1 MPSLR
6 KRLQNL
12 FATNVVV
19 RSYGKDRLKVVD
31 TNQLQSR
38 GNLNQ
43 TKVADRYTRMH
54 GANKHMVGGMGGYD
68 SNYYMHQNRMQ
79 LYADYEMMD
88 RDPIISAALD
98 IYSDESTLANQFGDI
113 LTIKTS
119 NSRIQKILYNL
130 FYDILNIEFNLWTW
144 IRNMTKYGDFFLKLD
159 IANEIGV
166 INVRPF
172 SSYEIERWEE
182 YNEETGE
189 YKIEFK
195 HVGNRQQGY
204 DVFEIAHF
212 RMLSDSNF
220 LPYGRSM
227 LEGARKEFQKLMMM
241 EDAML
246 IHRIMRAPEKRIF
259 KIDIGNIPPNE
270 VDAFMEQIINKMKK
284 IPHIDPQT
292 GNYNLKFNLNNM
304 LEDYYLPV
312 RGGNSTTSI
321 DTLPG
326 MTFTGMDDI
335 NYIKDK
341 MVGALK
347 VPKAFLGYS
356 EAVEG
361 KTTLAAMDIR
371 FARTIERI
379 QKIVVSELYKIAIVH
394 LYTQGFEGEDLI
406 DFELE
411 LTAPSIIYD
420 QQKVA
425 LMTEKMTLAT
435 AMKDSKLVSDK
446 FIYEYIFNMSEDQ
459 WLQQRTDVV
468 EDLKLRFRQ
477 NQIEQEGNDPAIT
490 GVSFGTPHDLASIH
504 MSSDEVEDKDKG
516 GRPKEGIKFG
526 QHKNEFG
533 WDPTGKKTID
543 QAFRPENQKTTFQP
557 DPRAADTIKPYQRES
572 HEILKHLKR
581 KNNKTPDILLESLK
595 DKIDPLSNDS
605 GTMLDENNILQ
616 D

>member
-1 MPSLR
+1 MASLR

-12 FATNVVV
+12 FSTNVIV
-19 RSYGKDRLKVVD
+19 RAYGKDKLRVVD
-31 TNQLQSR
+31 TNRLQSV

-43 TKVADRYTRMH
+43 SKIADRYTRLH
-54 GANKHMVGGMGGYD
+54 GANRHIVGGMGGYD

-88 RDPIISAALD
+88 KDPIISSALD
-98 IYSDESTLANQFGDI
+98 IYSDESTLADQFGEI
-113 LTIKTS
+113 LTIKT
-119 NSRIQKILYNL
+119 NNTQQQKILYNL

-144 IRNMTKYGDFFLKLD
+144 IRNLTKYGDLFLKLD
-159 IANEIGV
+159 IAEEFGILNA
-166 INVRPF
+166 RPF

-182 YNEETGE
+182 YDEVTGQ
-189 YKIEFK
+189 YKIKFK
-195 HVGNRQQGY
+195 HVSDQKREY
-204 DVFEIAHF
+204 DVFEVAHF

-270 VDAFMEQIINKMKK
+270 VDSFMEQIINKMKK
-284 IPHIDPQT
+284 IPHVDPNT

-312 RGGNSTTSI
+312 RGGQSSTSI

-335 NYIKDK
+335 DYIKHK
-341 MVGALK
+341 MMAALK
-347 VPKAFLGYS
+347 IPKPFLGYN
-356 EAVEG
+356 EGVEG
-361 KTTLAAMDIR
+361 KSTLASMDIR

-379 QKIVVSELYKIAIVH
+379 QKIVCSELTKIAIVH
-394 LYTQGFEGEDLI
+394 LYAQGFEGEDLI
-406 DFELE
+406 GFELE

-435 AMKDSKLVSDK
+435 SMKDSKLVSDK
-446 FIYEYIFNMSEDQ
+446 YIYEYIFNMSEDQ
-459 WLQQRTDVV
+459 WLEQRNDVI

-490 GVSFGTPHDLASIH
+490 GTSFGTPHDLASLH
-504 MSSDEVEDKDKG
+504 MSSDEVETKDPG

-533 WDPTGKKTID
+533 WDPTGAKELKQT
-543 QAFRPENQKTTFQP
+543 FNPENQRTAFLP
-557 DPRAADTIKPYQRES
+557 DPKSSHTMKPPTTEGHKILQYLKNKS
-572 HEILKHLKR
+572 PEI
-581 KNNKTPDILLESLK
+581 ILESIK
-595 DKIDPLSNDS
+595 SNKNKFTDNDK
-605 GTMLDENNILQ
+605 GTLLDENNIL
-616 D
+616 

>member
-1 MPSLR
+1 MPTLR
-6 KRLQNL
+6 TRLQNL
-12 FATNVVV
+12 FATNVIV
-19 RSYGKDRLKVVD
+19 RAYGKDQLKVVD
-31 TNQLQSR
+31 TNRLQSR
-38 GNLNQ
+38 GNLTQ
-43 TKVADRYTRMH
+43 SKVADRYTRLH
-54 GANKHMVGGMGGYD
+54 GANKHRVGGMGGYD

-88 RDPIISAALD
+88 RDPIISSALD
-98 IYSDESTLANQFGDI
+98 IYSDESTLTDQFGDI
-113 LTIKTS
+113 LTIKT
-119 NSRIQKILYNL
+119 NNTQIQKILYNL
-130 FYDILNIEFNLWTW
+130 FYDVLNIEFNLWTW

-159 IANEIGV
+159 ITEEYGV
-166 INVRPF
+166 TNVRPF
-172 SSYEIERWEE
+172 SSYEMERWEE
-182 YNEETGE
+182 FNELTGQ

-195 HVGNRQQGY
+195 NIANQQATY

-227 LEGARKEFQKLMMM
+227 LEGARHEFQKLMMM

-270 VDAFMEQIINKMKK
+270 VDSFMEQIINKMKK
-284 IPHIDPQT
+284 IPHIDPKT
-292 GNYNLKFNLNNM
+292 GSYNLKFNLSNM

-312 RGGNSTTSI
+312 RGGQSSTAI
-321 DTLPG
+321 ETLPG

-341 MVGALK
+341 MMAALK
-347 VPKAFLGYS
+347 IPKPFLGYA

-361 KTTLAAMDIR
+361 KTTLASMDIR

-379 QKIVVSELYKIAIVH
+379 QKIAISELYKIAIVH
-394 LYTQGFEGEDLI
+394 LYTQGYEGEDLI
-406 DFELE
+406 GFELE

-435 AMKDSKLVSDK
+435 SMKDSKLVSDK
-446 FIYEYIFNMSEDQ
+446 YIYEYIFNMSEDQ
-459 WLQQRTDVV
+459 WLQQRSDVI

-477 NQIEQEGNDPAIT
+477 NQLEQEGNDPAVT

-504 MSSDEVEDKDKG
+504 MSSGEVENKDLG

-533 WDPTGKKTID
+533 WDPTGKKELD
-543 QAFRPENQKTTFQP
+543 QTFNTQNQKSAFQP
-557 DPRAADTIKPYQRES
+557 DTTLSKTKNINSLAAES
-572 HEILKHLKR
+572 HDILKYLKL
-581 KNNKTPDILLESLK
+581 KTPKMILESLK
-595 DKIDPLSNDS
+595 NKNKDFLNDV
-605 GTMLDENNILQ
+605 GTMLDEDNIL
-616 D
+616 

>member
-1 MPSLR
+1 MASLR

-12 FATNVVV
+12 FSTNVIV
-19 RSYGKDRLKVVD
+19 RAYGKDRLRVID
-31 TNQLQSR
+31 TNRLQSV

-43 TKVADRYTRMH
+43 TKVADRYTRLH
-54 GANKHMVGGMGGYD
+54 GSNKHRVGGMGGYD

-88 RDPIISAALD
+88 RDPIISSALD
-98 IYSDESTLANQFGDI
+98 IYSDESTLADQFGEI
-113 LTIKTS
+113 LTIRT
-119 NSRIQKILYNL
+119 NNTQVQKILYNL

-159 IANEIGV
+159 ISDGYGITNA
-166 INVRPF
+166 RPF

-182 YNEETGE
+182 FDEATGDYNI
-189 YKIEFK
+189 KFK
-195 HVGNRQQGY
+195 HVANNQEGY

-227 LEGARKEFQKLMMM
+227 LEGARKEFQKLMML

-270 VDAFMEQIINKMKK
+270 VDTFMEQIITKMKK
-284 IPHIDPQT
+284 IPYIDPKN
-292 GNYNLKFNLNNM
+292 GNYDLKFNINNM

-312 RGGNSTTSI
+312 RGGQSSTAI

-335 NYIKDK
+335 EYVKNK
-341 MVGALK
+341 MMAALRI
-347 VPKAFLGYS
+347 PKPFLGYD
-356 EAVEG
+356 EGVEG
-361 KTTLAAMDIR
+361 KSTLASMDIR

-379 QKIVVSELYKIAIVH
+379 QKIAVSELAKIAIVH
-394 LYTQGFEGEDLI
+394 LYAQGYEGEDLVG
-406 DFELE
+406 FELE

-425 LMTEKMTLAT
+425 LMTEKVNLANT
-435 AMKDSKLVSDK
+435 MKDLKLVSDK
-446 FIYEYIFNMSEDQ
+446 YIYEFIFNMSEDQ
-459 WLQQRTDVV
+459 WLQERTNVI

-477 NQIEQEGNDPAIT
+477 NQIEQEGNDPTVT
-490 GVSFGTPHDLASIH
+490 GVSYGTPHDLATVH
-504 MSSDEVEDKDKG
+504 MSSNDVENKDKG
-516 GRPKEGIKFG
+516 GRPPEGIKFG
-526 QHKNEFG
+526 QHKNAFG
-533 WDPTGKKTID
+533 WDPLGTKQIK
-543 QAFRPENQKTTFQP
+543 QAFNPENQKTAFQP
-557 DPRAADTIKPYQRES
+557 DSKRFRTSQTSVRTEN
-572 HEILKHLKR
+572 ILKNMPIKKSTGIITETFKLDKR
-581 KNNKTPDILLESLK
+581 
-595 DKIDPLSNDS
+595 NDLDA
-605 GTMLDENNILQ
+605 GTILDENNIL
-616 D
+616 

>member
-1 MPSLR
+1 MASLR

-12 FATNVVV
+12 FSTNVIV
-19 RSYGKDRLKVVD
+19 RAYGKDKLRVVD
-31 TNQLQSR
+31 TNRLQSA
-38 GNLNQ
+38 GNLRQ
-43 TKVADRYTRMH
+43 SKITDRYTRLH
-54 GANKHMVGGMGGYD
+54 GANRHMAGGMGGYD

-88 RDPIISAALD
+88 KDPIISSALD
-98 IYSDESTLANQFGDI
+98 IYSDESTLADQFGDI
-113 LTIKTS
+113 LTIKT
-119 NSRIQKILYNL
+119 NNTQIQKILYNL
-130 FYDILNIEFNLWTW
+130 FYDVLNIEFNLWTW

-159 IANEIGV
+159 IADEIG
-166 INVRPF
+166 ILNARPF
-172 SSYEIERWEE
+172 SSYEVERWEE
-182 YNEETGE
+182 YNDVTGE
-189 YKIEFK
+189 YDIKFK
-195 HVGNRQQGY
+195 HVADQQQKY

-212 RMLSDSNF
+212 RVLSDSNF

-227 LEGARKEFQKLMMM
+227 LEGARKEFQKLMML

-270 VDAFMEQIINKMKK
+270 VDSFMETIINKMKK
-284 IPHIDPQT
+284 IPHVDSQT

-312 RGGNSTTSI
+312 RGGQSSTSI

-326 MTFTGMDDI
+326 MTFTGIEDI
-335 NYIKDK
+335 EYVKNK
-341 MVGALK
+341 MMAALK
-347 VPKAFLGYS
+347 IPKPFLGYS

-361 KTTLAAMDIR
+361 KTTLASMDIR
-371 FARTIERI
+371 FARTIERL
-379 QKIVVSELYKIAIVH
+379 QKIVCSELTKIAIIH
-394 LYTQGFEGEDLI
+394 LYAQGFEGEDLI
-406 DFELE
+406 GFELE

-435 AMKDSKLVSDK
+435 AMKDSKLLSDK
-446 FIYEYIFNMSEDQ
+446 YVYEFIFNMSEDE
-459 WLQQRTDVV
+459 WLQQRTDIV

-490 GVSFGTPHDLASIH
+490 GESFGTPHDLASMH
-504 MSSDEVEDKDKG
+504 MSSDDVEQKDKG

-533 WDPTGKKTID
+533 WDPTGAKTMK
-543 QAFRPENQKTTFQP
+543 QAFNPENQKTAFQP
-557 DPRAADTIKPYQRES
+557 DIQASRLSKPISAES
-572 HEILKHLKR
+572 HDILKYLKG
-581 KNNKTPDILLESLK
+581 KKGPKIIIESLK
-595 DKIDPLSNDS
+595 NKQQTSENNDL
-605 GTMLDENNILQ
+605 GTMLDENNIL
-616 D
+616 

>member
-1 MPSLR
+1 MASLR

-12 FATNVVV
+12 FATNVIV
-19 RSYGKDRLKVVD
+19 RAYGKDKLRVVD
-31 TNQLQSR
+31 TNRLQSV

-43 TKVADRYTRMH
+43 TKVSDRYTRMH

-88 RDPIISAALD
+88 KDPIISSALD
-98 IYSDESTLANQFGDI
+98 IYSDESTLADQFGDI
-113 LTIKTS
+113 LTIKT
-119 NSRIQKILYNL
+119 NKTQIQKILYNL
-130 FYDILNIEFNLWTW
+130 FYDVLNIEFNLWTW

-159 IANEIGV
+159 IAEEIGIV
-166 INVRPF
+166 NARPF

-182 YNEETGE
+182 FDEATGE
-189 YKIEFK
+189 YKIRFK
-195 HVGNRQQGY
+195 HVANAKQDY

-270 VDAFMEQIINKMKK
+270 VDSFMEQIINKMKK

-335 NYIKDK
+335 EYIKDK
-341 MVGALK
+341 MMAALK
-347 VPKAFLGYS
+347 VPKPFLGYA

-361 KTTLAAMDIR
+361 KTTLASMDIR

-379 QKIVVSELYKIAIVH
+379 QKIVTSELTKIAIVH
-394 LYTQGFEGEDLI
+394 LYAQGYEGEDLVG
-406 DFELE
+406 FELE

-446 FIYEYIFNMSEDQ
+446 YIYEFIFNMSEDE

-477 NQIEQEGNDPAIT
+477 NQIEQEGNDPAVT
-490 GVSFGTPHDLASIH
+490 GVSFGTPHDLASMH
-504 MSSDEVEDKDKG
+504 MSSDDVETKDTG

-526 QHKNEFG
+526 QHKNAFG
-533 WDPTGKKTID
+533 WDPTGKKEID
-543 QAFRPENQKTTFQP
+543 QAFDPENQSTTFTP
-557 DPRAADTIKPYQRES
+557 DKRFDKTVRPVATES
-572 HEILKHLKR
+572 HNILKYLTKSKGPKIITETLKTE
-581 KNNKTPDILLESLK
+581 KK
-595 DKIDPLSNDS
+595 DLDH
-605 GTMLDENNILQ
+605 GTMLDEQNIL
-616 D
+616 

>member
-1 MPSLR
+1 MASLR

-12 FATNVVV
+12 FSTNVIV
-19 RSYGKDRLKVVD
+19 RAYGKDQIRVVD
-31 TNQLQSR
+31 TNRLQSS
-38 GNLNQ
+38 GNLAQ
-43 TKVADRYTRMH
+43 SKVADRYTRLH
-54 GANKHMVGGMGGYD
+54 GANKHRVGGMGGYD

-88 RDPIISAALD
+88 KDPIISSALD
-98 IYSDESTLANQFGDI
+98 IYSDESTLADQFSEI
-113 LTIKTS
+113 LTIKT
-119 NSRIQKILYNL
+119 NKTNIQKILYNL
-130 FYDILNIEFNLWTW
+130 FYDVLNIEFNLWTW
-144 IRNMTKYGDFFLKLD
+144 IRNLTKYGDFFLKLD
-159 IANEIGV
+159 IAEEYGV
-166 INVRPF
+166 INARPF
-172 SSYEIERWEE
+172 SSYEMERWEE
-182 YNEETGE
+182 FNESTGE
-189 YKIEFK
+189 YEIKFK
-195 HVGNRQQGY
+195 NIASEQMTY
-204 DVFEIAHF
+204 DTFEIAHF

-270 VDAFMEQIINKMKK
+270 VDTFMEQIINKMKK

-312 RGGNSTTSI
+312 RGGQSSTTI

-335 NYIKDK
+335 EYIKDK
-341 MVGALK
+341 MMAALK
-347 VPKAFLGYS
+347 IPKPFLGYA

-361 KTTLAAMDIR
+361 KTTLASMDIR

-379 QKIVVSELYKIAIVH
+379 QKIVISELHKIAIVH
-394 LYTQGFEGEDLI
+394 LYSQGFEGEDLVG
-406 DFELE
+406 FELE

-425 LMTEKMTLAT
+425 LMNEKITLAN

-446 FIYEYIFNMSEDQ
+446 YIYEYIFNMSEEQ
-459 WLQQRTDVV
+459 WLQERTNVI

-477 NQIEQEGNDPAIT
+477 NQIEQEGNDPAVT
-490 GVSFGTPHDLASIH
+490 GVSFGTPHDLATVH
-504 MSSDEVEDKDKG
+504 MSSNEVEDKDPG
-516 GRPKEGIKFG
+516 GRPKEGIKSG
-526 QHKNEFG
+526 QHKNAFG
-533 WDPTGKKTID
+533 WDPTGKKELK
-543 QAFRPENQKTTFQP
+543 QAFDPENQRNAFQP
-557 DPRAADTIKPYQRES
+557 DPKFKNTNTIAVES
-572 HEILKHLKR
+572 FIKKLKS
-581 KNNKTPDILLESLK
+581 KNGKQVSIITESLK
-595 DKIDPLSNDS
+595 SAESNSEDRDA
-605 GTMLDENNILQ
+605 GTLLDENNIL
-616 D
+616 

>member
-1 MPSLR
+1 MASLA
-6 KRLQNL
+6 KRLRNL
-12 FATNVVV
+12 FATNVIV
-19 RSYGKDRLKVVD
+19 RAYGKDKLRVVD
-31 TNQLQSR
+31 TNRLQSV

-43 TKVADRYTRMH
+43 SKIADRYTRLH
-54 GANKHMVGGMGGYD
+54 GANKHRVGGMGGYD

-88 RDPIISAALD
+88 KDPIISSALD
-98 IYSDESTLANQFGDI
+98 IYSDESTLADQFGDI
-113 LTIKTS
+113 LTIKCNNTQV
-119 NSRIQKILYNL
+119 QKILYNL
-130 FYDILNIEFNLWTW
+130 FYDVLNIEFNLWTW

-159 IANEIGV
+159 IADEYGI
-166 INVRPF
+166 INARPF

-182 YNEETGE
+182 YNEVTGE
-189 YKIEFK
+189 YEIKFK
-195 HVGNRQQGY
+195 HIADQQRQY

-270 VDAFMEQIINKMKK
+270 VDSFMETIINKMKK
-284 IPHIDPQT
+284 IPHIDPTT

-312 RGGNSTTSI
+312 RGGNSTTAI

-335 NYIKDK
+335 DYIKHK
-341 MVGALK
+341 MMAALK
-347 VPKAFLGYS
+347 IPKPFLGYD
-356 EAVEG
+356 EGVEG
-361 KTTLAAMDIR
+361 KSTLASMDIR

-379 QKIVVSELYKIAIVH
+379 QKITTSELTKIAIIH
-394 LYTQGFEGEDLI
+394 LYAQGYEGEDLI
-406 DFELE
+406 SFELE

-435 AMKDSKLVSDK
+435 AMRDSKLISDK
-446 FIYEYIFNMSEDQ
+446 YIYEYIFNMSEDQ
-459 WLQQRTDVV
+459 WLQERSNVV

-477 NQIEQEGNDPAIT
+477 NQIEQEGNDPAVT
-490 GVSFGTPHDLASIH
+490 GQSFGTPHDLATVH
-504 MSSDEVEDKDKG
+504 MSTSDVEDKDVG

-533 WDPTGKKTID
+533 WDPTGMKSIN
-543 QAFRPENQKTTFQP
+543 QAFNPENQKSAFLP
-557 DPRAADTIKPYQRES
+557 DPKAAKTARAISAENINMLKKIKTKQTS
-572 HEILKHLKR
+572 II
-581 KNNKTPDILLESLK
+581 TESLK
-595 DKIDPLSNDS
+595 TNENQKQDLDS
-605 GTMLDENNILQ
+605 GTMLDEKNIL
-616 D
+616 

>member
-1 MPSLR
+1 MASLR

-12 FATNVVV
+12 FTTNVIV
-19 RSYGKDRLKVVD
+19 RAYGKDQLRIVD
-31 TNQLQSR
+31 TNRLQSS
-38 GNLNQ
+38 GNLGQ
-43 TKVADRYTRMH
+43 SKIADRYTRLH
-54 GANKHMVGGMGGYD
+54 GANKHRVGGMGGYD

-88 RDPIISAALD
+88 KDPIIHSALD
-98 IYSDESTLANQFGDI
+98 IYSDESTLADQFGEI
-113 LTIKTS
+113 LTIKS
-119 NSRIQKILYNL
+119 NKSNIQKILYNL
-130 FYDILNIEFNLWTW
+130 FYDVLNIEFNLWAW
-144 IRNMTKYGDFFLKLD
+144 IRNLTKYGDFFLKLD
-159 IANEIGV
+159 IAEEYGI
-166 INVRPF
+166 INARPF
-172 SSYEIERWEE
+172 SSYEMERWEE
-182 YNEETGE
+182 YNETTGE
-189 YKIEFK
+189 YEIKFK
-195 HVGNRQQGY
+195 NIASEQMKY

-270 VDAFMEQIINKMKK
+270 VDSFMEQIINKMKK

-292 GNYNLKFNLNNM
+292 GNYNLRFNLNNM

-312 RGGNSTTSI
+312 RGGQSSTQI

-335 NYIKDK
+335 EYIKDK
-341 MVGALK
+341 MMAALK
-347 VPKAFLGYS
+347 IPKPFLGYA

-361 KTTLAAMDIR
+361 KSTLASMDIR

-379 QKIVVSELYKIAIVH
+379 QKIVISELTKIAIVH
-394 LYTQGFEGEDLI
+394 LYAQGFEGEDLVG
-406 DFELE
+406 FELQ

-425 LMTEKMTLAT
+425 LMNEKITLAN
-435 AMKDSKLVSDK
+435 AMKDSKLVSDQY
-446 FIYEYIFNMSEDQ
+446 IYEFIFNMSEEQ
-459 WLQQRTDVV
+459 WLQERTNVI

-490 GVSFGTPHDLASIH
+490 GVSFGTPHDLATVH
-504 MSSDEVEDKDKG
+504 MSSNEVEEKDKG
-516 GRPKEGIKFG
+516 GRPKEGIKSG
-526 QHKNEFG
+526 QHKNAFG
-533 WDPTGKKTID
+533 WDVTGKKEID
-543 QAFRPENQKTTFQP
+543 QAFDPENQKTAFQP
-557 DPRAADTIKPYQRES
+557 DPNFRNSSTIAVES
-572 HEILKHLKR
+572 FVKKLQSVKGNSVSIITETLNS
-581 KNNKTPDILLESLK
+581 NNKQDE
-595 DKIDPLSNDS
+595 DS
-605 GTMLDENNILQ
+605 GTILDENNIL
-616 D
+616 

>member
-1 MPSLR
+1 MASLR

-12 FATNVVV
+12 FGTNVII
-19 RSYGKDRLKVVD
+19 RAYGKDRLRVVD
-31 TNQLQSR
+31 TNRLQSV

-43 TKVADRYTRMH
+43 TKVADRYTRLH
-54 GANKHMVGGMGGYD
+54 GANKHRVGGMGGYD

-88 RDPIISAALD
+88 RDPIISSALD
-98 IYSDESTLANQFGDI
+98 IYSDESTLADQFGEI
-113 LTIKTS
+113 LTIRTE
-119 NSRIQKILYNL
+119 NSRVQKILYNL

-159 IANEIGV
+159 IAEEIGI
-166 INVRPF
+166 INARPF

-182 YNEETGE
+182 FDEATGE
-189 YKIEFK
+189 YDIKFK
-195 HVGNRQQGY
+195 HVANQHDQY

-227 LEGARKEFQKLMMM
+227 LEGARKEFQKLMML

-270 VDAFMEQIINKMKK
+270 VDTFMEQIITKMKK
-284 IPHIDPQT
+284 IPYIDPKT
-292 GNYNLKFNLNNM
+292 GNYDLKFNINNM

-312 RGGNSTTSI
+312 RGGQSSTSI

-326 MTFTGMDDI
+326 MTFTGLDDI
-335 NYIKDK
+335 EYVKHK
-341 MVGALK
+341 MMAALK
-347 VPKAFLGYS
+347 IPKPFLGYD
-356 EAVEG
+356 EGVEG
-361 KTTLAAMDIR
+361 KSTLASMDIR

-379 QKIVVSELYKIAIVH
+379 QKIVVSELAKIAIVH
-394 LYTQGFEGEDLI
+394 LYAQGFEGEELVG
-406 DFELE
+406 FELE

-425 LMTEKMTLAT
+425 LMTEKVNLANT
-435 AMKDSKLVSDK
+435 MKDMKLVSDRY
-446 FIYEYIFNMSEDQ
+446 IYEYIFNMTQDQ
-459 WLQQRTDVV
+459 WLQERNDVI

-490 GVSFGTPHDLASIH
+490 GVSYGTPHDLATVH
-504 MSSDEVEDKDKG
+504 MSSKDVEDKDQG
-516 GRPKEGIKFG
+516 GRPPEGIKFG
-526 QHKNEFG
+526 QHKNAFG
-533 WDPTGKKTID
+533 WDPIGTKQIQQD
-543 QAFRPENQKTTFQP
+543 FDPENQKTTFQP
-557 DPRAADTIKPYQRES
+557 DNKRFRPGQMNVRTEN
-572 HEILKHLKR
+572 ILKNMSTK
-581 KNNKTPDILLESLK
+581 KTPKIITESLK
-595 DKIDPLSNDS
+595 KPDQDDRDA
-605 GTMLDENNILQ
+605 GTILDENNIL
-616 D
+616 